1 LVGNLVWYLTNS
13 VVTHYMYMEE
23 QKQKDFIPNKEVEA
37 IVQKGIEKVKQIFKV
52 DLIEPSL
59 GDNWWMVK
67 SQTPRALT
75 YWYIFKSIPFVDYA
89 CYSCEHAVRGNL
101 CKHQIAILLNFLL
114 DCHASTILEYCGTY
128 YG

>member
-1 LVGNLVWYLTNS
+1 
-13 VVTHYMYMEE
+13 MYMEE